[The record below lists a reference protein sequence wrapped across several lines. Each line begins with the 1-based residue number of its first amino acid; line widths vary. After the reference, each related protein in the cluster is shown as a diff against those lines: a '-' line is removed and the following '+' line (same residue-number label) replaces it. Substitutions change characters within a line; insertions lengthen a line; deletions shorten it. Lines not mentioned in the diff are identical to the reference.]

1 MISPLAPEI
10 QYSGHLSGG
19 LRKSAERAI
28 FERQYSAMDLS
39 AYGLASMQSSGARIR
54 WRTDAQRVLAKVEYY
69 ARSTQSCNE
78 NCAINL
84 DKSSCYDRQQATKC
98 HSQCEMTL
106 FVDGQRTNASQL
118 VRPGGIYKG
127 LMGIP
132 VMDQEV
138 PAMHDYELVFPW
150 GASIDFL
157 GLNLESESESP
168 KLDELPWAQTF
179 RLRYVAFGDSITHG
193 WCGKK
198 ESYPEQLA
206 QLNGWEPV
214 NMGIQGL
221 GLHGAAENGA
231 GMAIAD
237 QQGDL
242 ATILIGINDGCQDG
256 SVDNVGPALTQLLD
270 ELRQGAPS
278 LPVAVITAT
287 ATGFD
292 WCGPSGTELFREQ
305 TRQVVEARKSQ
316 GDRNIVIVEGRA
328 LMPHDGANKNLY
340 EGLHPTTQGVRQLGF
355 NLNAELGFSRV
366 RATLLACTPITLALE
381 GLTPGGWYVLY
392 HGRKAAS
399 LSQRAGS
406 MVQECDGRAIML
418 GPVGHTRGLAD
429 AQGKAQVTLSPT
441 IPCAE
446 AVWQVLDLHTCEGS
460 RLGDRETPDGTVGTL
475 AEVMDP
481 KPLPLPPSLPPP
493 TLPPTPA
500 PPGPPLRPD
509 SHFEA
514 AQVVL
519 PATGA
524 SIEQQAAALN
534 GKLKETLANVTFV
547 VALGTGVLVLVAI
560 SLACVCYCSPPG
572 QRGKLADGKLGGG
585 AASRDRG
592 GRKHRG
598 QKVPVIEDIEDGD
611 VAVVSLELEDG
622 REASIEMVAA
632 EAGSFKDLCEQLHE
646 EMELEF
652 QTQVVA
658 TSIKVLYELPGGE
671 WKQLT
676 ARKWAMVRGDVS
688 NMRCI
693 ARADKT
699 ASG

>member
-1 MISPLAPEI
+1 
-10 QYSGHLSGG
+10 
-19 LRKSAERAI
+19 
-28 FERQYSAMDLS
+28 MDLS
-39 AYGLASMQSSGARIR
+39 VYGLASVQSSGARIR
-54 WRTDAQRVLAKVEYY
+54 WKTDAQRVLAKVEYY
-69 ARSTQSCNE
+69 ARSAQSCDE

-84 DKSSCYDRQQATKC
+84 DKSSCYDRQQQATKC

-106 FVDGQRTNASQL
+106 FVDGEKTTAPQL
-118 VRPGGIYKG
+118 VQQGGIYKG
-127 LMGIP
+127 LMGIT
-132 VMDQEV
+132 VMDQEA
-138 PAMHDYELVFPW
+138 PAMHDYELVLPW

-157 GLNLESESESP
+157 GLNLESDRESP
-168 KLDELPWAQTF
+168 KLDELPPTEAF

-206 QLNGWEPV
+206 QLNGWEPI

-231 GMAIAD
+231 GRAIAD

-256 SVDNVGPALTQLLD
+256 SVDNVGPALARLLE
-270 ELRQGAPS
+270 ELRQGAPL
-278 LPVAVITAT
+278 LPVAVLTAI

-292 WCGPSGTELFREQ
+292 WCGPNGLELFREQ
-305 TRQVVEARKSQ
+305 TRQVVEARRSR
-316 GDRNIVIVEGRA
+316 GDRNIVIVEGLA
-328 LMPHDGANKNLY
+328 LMPNDVQNTNLY
-340 EGLHPTTQGVRQLGF
+340 EGLHPTTQGVRQLGL

-366 RATLLACTPITLALE
+366 RATLQACTPVTLALE

-392 HGRKAAS
+392 HGKKAAG
-399 LSQRAGS
+399 LSQRVGS
-406 MVQECDGRAIML
+406 MVQECDGRALML
-418 GPVGHTRGLAD
+418 RPIGNTRGLAD

-446 AVWQVLDLHTCEGS
+446 AAWQALDLQTCEGS
-460 RLGDRETPDGTVGTL
+460 RLGNRETPDGTVGTL
-475 AEVMDP
+475 AEIMDP
-481 KPLPLPPSLPPP
+481 KPVSLPPSLPPP
-493 TLPPTPA
+493 IPPPSPA
-500 PPGPPLRPD
+500 PPLRPGSPHRPD
-509 SHFEA
+509 SHVEA
-514 AQVVL
+514 AQAAL
-519 PATGA
+519 SATEA

-534 GKLKETLANVTFV
+534 GKLKETLANLTFV
-547 VALGTGVLVLVAI
+547 VALGTSVLVLVAI

-572 QRGKLADGKLGGG
+572 QRGKLADGNLGGS
-585 AASRDRG
+585 AASRDRS

-622 REASIEMVAA
+622 REASIEMIAA
-632 EAGSFKDLCEQLHE
+632 EAGSFKDLCEQLQE

-652 QTQVVA
+652 QTQVVP

-676 ARKWAMVRGDVS
+676 AHKWSMVRGDVS

-693 ARADKT
+693 ARADKRLQ
-699 ASG
+699 ADS